1 MSEHTSEIIPNLVV
15 GHKQDGR
22 ARYSKQAKRTLVEAC
37 LKPGVSVSRMALVN
51 GLNANL
57 LRKWITQYQEL
68 VDTPITAVAPTQT
81 GAVTLVPV
89 AQLNEAEQIES
100 RETRR
105 DQDSTVAQSS
115 IEIVL
120 GDAVVKL
127 QGDVDSR
134 RLRTVLDC
142 LAARPTRDRR
152 SS

>member
-1 MSEHTSEIIPNLVV
+1 MSENASERIANLVI
-15 GHKQDGR
+15 GHKRDGR
-22 ARYSKQAKRTLVEAC
+22 ARYDKQAKRMLVEAC

-57 LRKWITQYQEL
+57 LRKWITQYQAPADMS
-68 VDTPITAVAPTQT
+68 VTAALPAPTDAAALIPVVQIN
-81 GAVTLVPV
+81 GAVP
-89 AQLNEAEQIES
+89 IES
-100 RETRR
+100 SESGR
-105 DQDSTVAQSS
+105 DQDSTVAPSS

-142 LAARPTRDRR
+142 LAVRPMRDRR

>member
-1 MSEHTSEIIPNLVV
+1 MSENASEIIPNLVV
-15 GHKQDGR
+15 GHKQGGR

-57 LRKWITQYQEL
+57 LRKWITQYQDL

-127 QGDVDSR
+127 QGDIDSR

-142 LAARPTRDRR
+142 LAVHAMRDRR

>member
-1 MSEHTSEIIPNLVV
+1 MSENASEIIPNLVV

>member
-1 MSEHTSEIIPNLVV
+1 MSDNASEIIPNLVV

-22 ARYSKQAKRTLVEAC
+22 ARYSKQAKLTLVEAC

-57 LRKWITQYQEL
+57 LRKWITQYQDL
-68 VDTPITAVAPTQT
+68 VDTPITAAPPTQSV
-81 GAVTLVPV
+81 AVTLVPV
-89 AQLNEAEQIES
+89 TQLNEAEQIES
-100 RETRR
+100 RETGR
-105 DQDSTVAQSS
+105 DQGSTVAQSS

-120 GDAVVKL
+120 GDAVIKL

-142 LAARPTRDRR
+142 LAVRSMRDRR

>member
-1 MSEHTSEIIPNLVV
+1 
-15 GHKQDGR
+15 
-22 ARYSKQAKRTLVEAC
+22 
-37 LKPGVSVSRMALVN
+37 MALVN